1 MYTLLFLTDY
11 GWQDAYVGTLK
22 AATLSTLTPKARSQ
36 TSLVD
41 LSHAVPAFQI
51 HLGAWQLLTT
61 LPYCPPDSVFVC
73 VVDPNV
79 GNTEQRVL
87 LAYRASYNQ
96 WFIAPDNGLLAP
108 LLQTDASLR
117 VWRFSQASLK
127 QFGWQ
132 YPSEAV
138 ETLAG
143 STFAGRDLYAPLG
156 AVLLNKQVQGA
167 NLLTWVSE
175 LADQH
180 NAETQTWHPCTGWKA
195 PTRVHEMAFEGTVL
209 MCDGFGNVI
218 LTIPHFW
225 LGAGVK
231 QVVLSVNNQSS
242 VTLPVVA
249 SYGALSVGSVGIV
262 RGSHGYL
269 EVACNQGSA
278 EKKLCLASKMDVQL
292 TATSV

>member
-22 AATLSTLTPKARSQ
+22 AVTLSTLTPKARSQ
-36 TSLVD
+36 TMLVD

-51 HLGAWQLLTT
+51 HLGAWQLLTS

-87 LAYRASYNQ
+87 LVYRASYNQ

-108 LLQTDASLR
+108 LLQTDATIK

-156 AVLLNKQVQGA
+156 AVLLNKQVQGI

-175 LADQH
+175 LADQFT
-180 NAETQTWHPCTGWKA
+180 AETQTWQPCTGWKA
-195 PTRVHEMAFEGTVL
+195 PIRLTETTFEGNVL
-209 MCDGFGNVI
+209 TCDGFGNMI

-225 LGAGVK
+225 LDFDVSQVSLSIDK
-231 QVVLSVNNQSS
+231 QQAIVVPL
-242 VTLPVVA
+242 VA
-249 SYGALSVGSVGIV
+249 SYGALSVGALGIV

-278 EKKLCLASKMDVQL
+278 EKKLCLQPQMAVSI
-292 TATSV
+292 SF